1 MAAFELRVQSKI
13 DSLLLACQQKGIV
26 SGWEAMVEFLLSE
39 NLAVKTRIRPDMV
52 GVHSRNRG
60 RYGIDIVGCH
70 QHGDQILQQGFSL
83 KKASDAT
90 CIEAV
95 HYLSLEDEKVN
106 SDTVELSNGLLPPL
120 TSLKALSVGGGRT
133 PTASCGRAGQS
144 AKRQWQLCKMN
155 LATSIWCV
163 LGRKTKN
170 LKTRL
175 RMG

>member
-1 MAAFELRVQSKI
+1 MAAFEPRIQSKI

-26 SGWEAMVEFLLSE
+26 SGWEATVEFLLSE

-90 CIEAV
+90 CIEAG
-95 HYLSLEDEKVN
+95 HYLSPEDEKVN
-106 SDTVELSNGLLPPL
+106 SDTVELSNGLLPPPDF
-120 TSLKALSVGGGRT
+120 SQSVVGRGGAHQQLLAGVQGKVQN
-133 PTASCGRAGQS
+133 ASGSFAR
-144 AKRQWQLCKMN
+144 
-155 LATSIWCV
+155 
-163 LGRKTKN
+163 
-170 LKTRL
+170 
-175 RMG
+175 